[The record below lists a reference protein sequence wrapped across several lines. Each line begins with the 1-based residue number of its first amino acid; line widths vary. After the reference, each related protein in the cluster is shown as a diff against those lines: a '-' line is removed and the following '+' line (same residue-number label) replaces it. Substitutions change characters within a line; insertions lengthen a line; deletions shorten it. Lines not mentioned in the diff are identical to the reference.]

1 MKNRSDASDQLV
13 VLQKKLAGFGEYSLR
28 KTYYPELQQS
38 LEDLRESEAFLKNIV
53 DNIPAMVFV
62 KDAVE
67 LRYVAFNKAGEELLG
82 YSREELLGK
91 NDRDLFPEVQAAF
104 FTGKDR
110 EVLARGDL
118 LEIPEETI
126 KTRSGDDRILR
137 VRKIPLFDNEGK
149 ARYLLGIA
157 EDITDRKRLEEQLLQ
172 SQKME
177 AIGQLAGG
185 VAHDFNN
192 ILMVIMGYGNMLKM
206 DLGPDSPH
214 KEKLEQ
220 IIKASERAAQLT
232 RSLLTF
238 SRKQVMNPQS
248 ANLNDVVKQVRHF
261 LERIIGEDIQLKS
274 VLAPEELKVVVD
286 SGQIEQVLVNLATNA
301 RDAMPKGG
309 MLTLETGVMDVDE
322 SFVQANGYGK
332 PGRYALISVTDTGT
346 GMDEKTRIRIFEP
359 FFTTKEVGRGTGLGM
374 AIVYGI
380 VKQHHGFVNVYSEP
394 GIGTTFRIYI
404 PVNSGEFVAGGES
417 VTTKP
422 PEGGSESILVAED
435 DASVRNL
442 VLEVLTGYGYTVIS
456 AENGLDAVDKFRAN
470 RDSIRLIL
478 MDIIMPRMNG
488 KEAYREIRR
497 IDADVKILYTSG
509 YTLDTIQSRDVLD
522 EGAELVMKPIQP
534 LELLRKVRELLDR
547 Q

>member
-1 MKNRSDASDQLV
+1 MKNRSDASDPLD

-53 DNIPAMVFV
+53 DNIPAIVFV

-67 LRYVAFNKAGEELLG
+67 LRYVALNKAGEELLG

-91 NDRDLFPEVQAAF
+91 NDRDLFPEEQATF

-118 LEIPEETI
+118 LEIPEEAV
-126 KTRSGDDRILR
+126 KTRSGDDRVLR
-137 VRKIPLFDNEGK
+137 VKKIPLFDVEGK

-206 DLGPDSPH
+206 DLGLDSPQ
-214 KEKLEQ
+214 KEKLEH
-220 IIKASERAAQLT
+220 IIQASERAAQLT

-238 SRKQVMNPQS
+238 SRKQVMNPQP
-248 ANLNDVVKQVRHF
+248 ADLNDVVNRVRQF
-261 LERIIGEDIQLKS
+261 LERIIGEDIHLKS
-274 VLAPEELKVVVD
+274 ALTSEKLTVVVD

-309 MLTLETGVMDVDE
+309 VLSLETGATDVDE
-322 SFVQANGYGK
+322 SFVQANGFGK
-332 PGRYALISVTDTGT
+332 PGRYALISVSDTGT
-346 GMDEKTRIRIFEP
+346 GMDEKTRLRIFEP
-359 FFTTKEVGRGTGLGM
+359 FFTTKDVGRGTGLGM

-394 GIGTTFRIYI
+394 GIGTTFRIYLPI
-404 PVNSGEFVAGGES
+404 NTGEFTGNGEDVAPE
-417 VTTKP
+417 P
-422 PEGGSESILVAED
+422 PKGGSESILVAED
-435 DASVRNL
+435 DAGVRKL
-442 VLEVLTGYGYTVIS
+442 VLEVLAGFGYTVLL
-456 AENGLDAVDKFRAN
+456 AENGLEAVEIFRAN
-470 RDSIRLIL
+470 RDSIKLIL

-488 KEAYREIRR
+488 KEAYREIRL
-497 IDADVKILYTSG
+497 IDPDVKILYTSG
-509 YTLDTIQSRDVLD
+509 YTLDTIQSRDVID

-534 LELLRKVRELLDR
+534 LELLRKVRELLDS

>member
-1 MKNRSDASDQLV
+1 
-13 VLQKKLAGFGEYSLR
+13 
-28 KTYYPELQQS
+28 
-38 LEDLRESEAFLKNIV
+38 
-53 DNIPAMVFV
+53 
-62 KDAVE
+62 
-67 LRYVAFNKAGEELLG
+67 
-82 YSREELLGK
+82 
-91 NDRDLFPEVQAAF
+91 
-104 FTGKDR
+104 
-110 EVLARGDL
+110 
-118 LEIPEETI
+118 EIPEETI

-137 VRKIPLFDNEGK
+137 VRKIPLFDVEGK

-172 SQKME
+172 SQTME

-206 DLGPDSPH
+206 DLGPDFPH
-214 KEKLEQ
+214 KEKLEH

-238 SRKQVMNPQS
+238 SRKQVMNPQP

-274 VLAPEELKVVVD
+274 VLAPEELSVIVD
-286 SGQIEQVLVNLATNA
+286 SGQIEQVMVNLATNA

-309 MLTLETGVMDVDE
+309 MLTLETGETEVDE
-322 SFVQANGYGK
+322 PFIQANGFGK
-332 PGRYALISVTDTGT
+332 PGRYALISVSDTGT
-346 GMDEKTRIRIFEP
+346 GMDEKTRLRIFEP

-380 VKQHHGFVNVYSEP
+380 VKQHHGFVNVYSEL
-394 GIGTTFRIYI
+394 GIGTTFRIYLPI
-404 PVNSGEFVAGGES
+404 STGEFAGTGEGVAPE
-417 VTTKP
+417 P
-422 PEGGSESILVAED
+422 PMGGSESILVAED
-435 DASVRNL
+435 DAGVRKL
-442 VLEVLTGYGYTVIS
+442 VLEVLTGFGYTVLL
-456 AENGLDAVDKFRAN
+456 AENGLEAVEKFRAN
-470 RDSIRLIL
+470 RDSIKLIL

-488 KEAYREIRR
+488 KEAYREIRL
-497 IDADVKILYTSG
+497 IDPDVKILYTSG
-509 YTLDTIQSRDVLD
+509 YTLDTIQSRDVID

-534 LELLRKVRELLDR
+534 LELLRKVRELLDL